1 MNIKQLKQEL
11 GLKDK
16 DLAEFFGLNP
26 ISYYRSSAK
35 KRYEQAFINIYEFLK
50 EREEKT
56 NRTNFK
62 SVRTIFSAGSL

>member
-1 MNIKQLKQEL
+1 MTIKDLKIEL

-35 KRYEQAFINIYEFLK
+35 QRYEQAFVKIYEFLK
-50 EREEKT
+50 SKQ
-56 NRTNFK
+56 
-62 SVRTIFSAGSL
+62 

>member
-1 MNIKQLKQEL
+1 MQIKNLKKKL

-35 KRYEQAFINIYEFLK
+35 KRYEESFIRIYDFLK
-50 EREEKT
+50 ERGEK
-56 NRTNFK
+56 K
-62 SVRTIFSAGSL
+62 